1 MKSTEKIPENNRI
14 KEYLKRLE
22 ARIERLEEHLNITA
36 IETEE
41 VSTAKEKIP
50 PSSAEASDILEFRI
64 GQFWFARFGI
74 VVLAIGIVFLLT
86 LPYKNLPPAF
96 PSILGYILVGFI
108 FLLSYLLRK
117 SFQFI
122 SRYLVGGGL
131 LLLYFS
137 TLRLH
142 FFSIQPAISNK
153 TIELTL
159 LVLIVVFN
167 LYISARRKSIYLS
180 SVNLT
185 LGYVTAIAS
194 GSTYFLFTAV
204 TIMSGVV
211 VYFKL
216 RYNWHNLI
224 FYGILLSYFTHL
236 TWFTNNPFLGN
247 DIQLLN
253 EPQINVLFLL
263 GYAVI
268 FAMGSLFRQ
277 KDLPENDVLIAST
290 LLNCLGFYVLYLLI
304 TITTL
309 KIQFPTFHVIASL
322 IFLLLSIAFWIK
334 EKSKYSTFFYAIF
347 GYIAMSVAIMG
358 YFEKPEY
365 FIWLCWQSL
374 LVIITALWFRSK
386 IIIVTN
392 FFIYLL
398 VSLSYLI
405 FAGELGVVSIS
416 FGVVALLSARIMNWQ
431 KHRLEIKTELMR
443 NSYLSVTFIMFPY
456 ALYHSVPAGYISLS
470 WVAVAIFYYIIS
482 RILKNN
488 KYRWMALF
496 TLFLTVIY
504 LFIIGIAKLEPTY
517 RIVSFIVLGLVM
529 LIVSIVYAR
538 IKAKS
543 SS

>member
-14 KEYLKRLE
+14 KEYLKKLE
-22 ARIERLEEHLNITA
+22 ARIERLEEYLDLTKM
-36 IETEE
+36 ETEKE
-41 VSTAKEKIP
+41 STAKEKIA
-50 PSSAEASDILEFRI
+50 PSPGETSDILEYRI
-64 GQFWFARFGI
+64 GQYWFARFGI

-96 PSILGYILVGFI
+96 PSILGYFLVGSI
-108 FLLSYLLRK
+108 FLLSYFLRK
-117 SFQFI
+117 SFQYI

-142 FFSIQPAISNK
+142 FFSIEPAVYNK
-153 TIELTL
+153 SLELTL
-159 LVLIVVFN
+159 LILIVIIN
-167 LYISARRKSIYLS
+167 LYISARRKSIYLA

-185 LGYVTAIAS
+185 LGYITAIAS
-194 GSTYFLFTAV
+194 GSTYFLFTV
-204 TIMSGVV
+204 VVIMSIIV

-224 FYGILLSYFTHL
+224 FYGILLSNFTHL

-247 DIQLLN
+247 ELHLVS
-253 EPQINVLFLL
+253 EPQINVIFLL
-263 GYAVI
+263 AYAVI

-277 KDLPENDVLIAST
+277 KDLPENDILIAST

-309 KIQFPTFHVIASL
+309 KAQLPTFHGIASL
-322 IFLLLSIAFWIK
+322 SFLILSIAFWVK

-347 GYIAMSVAIMG
+347 GYIALSVAIMG
-358 YFEKPEY
+358 YFERPEY

-386 IIIVTN
+386 IIIVAN
-392 FFIYLL
+392 
-398 VSLSYLI
+398 

-443 NSYLSVTFIMFPY
+443 NSYLSVAFIMFPY
-456 ALYHSVPAGYISLS
+456 ALYHSVPAGYVSLS

-482 RILKNN
+482 RILNNN

-517 RIVSFIVLGLVM
+517 RIISFIVLGLVM
-529 LIVSIVYAR
+529 LTISIVYAKL
-538 IKAKS
+538 KAKS